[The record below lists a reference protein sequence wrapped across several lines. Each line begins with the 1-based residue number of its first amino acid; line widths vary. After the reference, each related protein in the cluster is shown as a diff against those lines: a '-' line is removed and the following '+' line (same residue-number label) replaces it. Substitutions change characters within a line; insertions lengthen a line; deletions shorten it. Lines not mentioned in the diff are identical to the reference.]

1 MKYKQNI
8 IGAGVI
14 GAVIIGSFF
23 FWTYWD
29 RHQALLAG
37 REVATDDSGVTDDS
51 VQNIQFPL
59 PTPQI
64 QSPDLPSIMM
74 QNDPEAKPLYLS
86 VAWSTPRE
94 ISQPDIIKKGPFLA
108 QDDTYFFTEVAKQ
121 THFYKLGTV
130 TGEMYD
136 GATVL
141 LVKTVSEG
149 PGGYNY
155 QKMLQTKDGYVVF
168 GGSGLQYYFDAS
180 KIKIDVGHTFATKDT
195 EVPRTIRDEQ
205 TGKTFLLPYVSY
217 DSMNGRP
224 FTGAYGQFDKVFFD
238 PKGLTLA
245 FTDPV
250 VGPVYFAAAN
260 QKSVPVE
267 YSNHGFYVGLPDGSY
282 ATYGEQ
288 FFGNP
293 DIFSFSTFTLPITWN
308 GGTKN
313 TAKYVPSQQTG
324 CGTQY
329 LVDVV
334 NDEVGLGDLV
344 FAGKADTDEKIF
356 LLKDENAKPLKQFF
370 EEVNNATNGR
380 YIIYTPS
387 TDGSAEPIITYRP
400 LSYRQFIDARPF
412 LFMIDPYGR
421 LVRFYNDD
429 VFEPT
434 GGCGKPVIYLYPQKA
449 ETVSV
454 HIAPQGG
461 FTKTDPAYGTG
472 WNVFAKPD
480 GELKN
485 IADGK
490 SYPYLFWEG
499 WGGLYQTPDKGFVV
513 AQNDVHTFLVS
524 KLAELGL
531 NAKETADFMEFWEP
545 RMAGSPYY
553 FVTFL
558 GNQAMDQIAPLSIS
572 PKPDTVIRILMDF
585 TPLATPKPVEPL
597 TIHTPARNGFTV
609 VEWGGVLR

>member
-1 MKYKQNI
+1 MMKKQNL

-14 GAVIIGSFF
+14 VLVSIGSFF
-23 FWTYWD
+23 FWKYWD
-29 RHQALLAG
+29 KHEALLAN
-37 REVATDDSGVTDDS
+37 REGVTDDS

-64 QSPDLPSIMM
+64 QSPDLPSVMM

-86 VAWSTPRE
+86 VVWSTPVE
-94 ISQPDIIKKGPFLA
+94 ISQPDIIKKDHFLA
-108 QDDTYFFTEVAKQ
+108 QDDTYFFAEVAKK

-130 TGEMYD
+130 TGDTYD

-149 PGGYNY
+149 PGGDNY

-195 EVPRTIRDEQ
+195 EVPRTIQDKQ
-205 TGKTFLLPYVSY
+205 TGKTFLLPYTAEQQ
-217 DSMNGRP
+217 GP
-224 FTGAYGQFDKVFFD
+224 FKGAFGQQDKIFFD

-250 VGPVYFAAAN
+250 VGPVYFASKN
-260 QKSVPVE
+260 QSSIPQE
-267 YSNHGFYVGLPDGSY
+267 YSNHGFYVGLPDGSFV
-282 ATYGEQ
+282 TYGEQ
-288 FFGNP
+288 FFGNKEL
-293 DIFSFSTFTLPITWN
+293 FSFDTFTPPITWN
-308 GGTKN
+308 GGIKN

-334 NDEVGLGDLV
+334 NDEAGINDLV
-344 FAGKADTDEKIF
+344 FAGKADTGEKIF
-356 LLKDENAKPLKQFF
+356 LLKDENAKSLKQFF

-380 YIIYTPS
+380 YAIYSPM
-387 TDGSAEPIITYRP
+387 
-400 LSYRQFIDARPF
+400 SYRQFIDARPF

-421 LVRFYNDD
+421 IVRFFSDD
-429 VFEPT
+429 VFQPT
-434 GGCGKPVIYLYPQKA
+434 GGCGKPVIYLYPQNA

-454 HIAPQGG
+454 KIAPQGG
-461 FTKTDPAYGTG
+461 FTKTEPAYGTG
-472 WNVFAKPD
+472 WTVFAKPN

-485 IADGK
+485 LSDGK

-499 WGGLYQTPDKGFVV
+499 HGGLYQTPDKGFVV

-524 KLAELGL
+524 KLTELGL
-531 NAKETADFMEFWEP
+531 NTKETADFIEFWEP
-545 RMAGSPYY
+545 RMTGSPYY

-558 GNQAMDQIAPLSIS
+558 GNQTMDQIAPLSIS

-585 TPLATPKPVEPL
+585 TPLTTPKHFDPI
-597 TIHTPARNGFTV
+597 TIHTPIRKGFTV